1 MSEVALACWL
11 NIYDEV
17 LPVASA
23 GGRGG
28 LAALTPVPAAAL
40 RGPHAWPGNRRRRG
54 WAAAAGG

>member
-23 GGRGG
+23 GGGEVWR
-28 LAALTPVPAAAL
+28 L
-40 RGPHAWPGNRRRRG
+40 
-54 WAAAAGG
+54 